1 MSDLIRSPVVV
12 ATRVKTGKE
21 NRGKK
26 HLRDSGIFVPDFV
39 CLETKSKIYRFY
51 DMLYGNK
58 KSLKQREQDM
68 ILYNELVVYCNDAV
82 STVYWHLC
90 IYILIM

>member
-1 MSDLIRSPVVV
+1 MSELLRSPVVV

-26 HLRDSGIFVPDFV
+26 HLRDGGIFVPDFV

-51 DMLYGNK
+51 DMLYGPRQ
-58 KSLKQREQDM
+58 SL
-68 ILYNELVVYCNDAV
+68 
-82 STVYWHLC
+82 
-90 IYILIM
+90 